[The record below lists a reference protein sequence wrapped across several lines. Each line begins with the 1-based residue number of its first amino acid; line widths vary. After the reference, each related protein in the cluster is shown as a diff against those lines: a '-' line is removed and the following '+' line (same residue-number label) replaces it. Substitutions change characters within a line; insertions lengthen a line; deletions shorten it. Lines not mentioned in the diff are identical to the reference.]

1 MVNGIRFIKRIFC
14 RSVISRNEKSYY
26 KKLDFSLHFFSH
38 RMTIKYLLL
47 FLFVCSSAISQEN
60 WSTSLHYHQGAIV
73 PHSKNISHLITAKPT
88 GFLFSI
94 NHRTSGNKNWQH
106 EYRFPD
112 VGFSFHT
119 QFNHNE
125 TLGDLYGAYGHYNF
139 YFLNRKL
146 QLRVAQGVAY
156 ATNPYDKESNF
167 RNVAYGSKW
176 MPSTYFML
184 SYDQPRIWHNI
195 GLNAGISFMHHSNA
209 TIKSPNTSTNT
220 LSLNLGLLYHF
231 SDEDL
236 VTKSSSYTDYPQK
249 MRYNLLFRTGVNESH
264 IIGMG
269 QKPFYHIAAI
279 AEKPLNNYG
288 AVQVGTEVFLSNSLK
303 ELIPFLATSFP
314 EEEMNKDTDWKR
326 IGLFVG
332 YEWYLNKLTAEGNI
346 GYYIHDEYK
355 KNGSLYQRLGLR
367 YYVTPNVFGIMSLK
381 THFAKA
387 EAFEVGVGYK
397 L

>member
-1 MVNGIRFIKRIFC
+1 
-14 RSVISRNEKSYY
+14 
-26 KKLDFSLHFFSH
+26 
-38 RMTIKYLLL
+38 MTVKYLLL
-47 FLFVCSSAISQEN
+47 FFFVGSAVTAQEN

-73 PHSKNISHLITAKPT
+73 PHSKNISHLIKTKPT

-94 NHRTSGNKNWQH
+94 NHRTTGNKSWHH

-112 VGFSFHT
+112 IGLSFHA
-119 QFNHNE
+119 QFNHNS

-156 ATNPYDKESNF
+156 ATNPYNKETNF
-167 RNVAYGSKW
+167 RNIAYGSKW

-184 SYDQPRIWHNI
+184 SYDQPRIWNNI
-195 GLNAGISFMHHSNA
+195 GLNAGVSFMHHSNA

-220 LSLNLGLLYHF
+220 LSLNLGLMYHF

-236 VTKSSSYTDYPQK
+236 VTKPSSYVDYPQK

-279 AEKPLNNYG
+279 AEKTLNNYG
-288 AVQVGTEVFLSNSLK
+288 AVQLGTEAFLSNSLK

-314 EEEMNKDTDWKR
+314 EEDMDKNTDWKR
-326 IGLFVG
+326 IGLFIG
-332 YEWYLNKLTAEGNI
+332 YEWYINKLTAEGNI

>member
-1 MVNGIRFIKRIFC
+1 MWFVFKVLMLNTRYFLKKHTLYSHWKL
-14 RSVISRNEKSYY
+14 SVCLSS
-26 KKLDFSLHFFSH
+26 
-38 RMTIKYLLL
+38 
-47 FLFVCSSAISQEN
+47 LFVCSSAISQEN
-60 WSTSLHYHQGAIV
+60 WSASLHYHQGAIV
-73 PHSKNISHLITAKPT
+73 PHSKNISHLITTKPT

-94 NHRTSGNKNWQH
+94 NHRTTGNKSWQH

-119 QFNHNE
+119 QFNHNK

-156 ATNPYDKESNF
+156 ATNPYNKETNF

-279 AEKPLNNYG
+279 AEKPLSNYG
-288 AVQVGTEVFLSNSLK
+288 AVQLGTEFFLSNSLK

-367 YYVTPNVFGIMSLK
+367 YYVTSNVFGIMSLK

>member
-26 KKLDFSLHFFSH
+26 KKLDFSLHFFSY

-60 WSTSLHYHQGAIV
+60 WSASLHYHQGAIV
-73 PHSKNISHLITAKPT
+73 PHSKNILHLITTKPT
-88 GFLFSI
+88 GFLFTI
-94 NHRTSGNKNWQH
+94 NHRTTGNKSWQH

-119 QFNHNE
+119 QFNHNK

-156 ATNPYDKESNF
+156 ATNPYNKETNF

-288 AVQVGTEVFLSNSLK
+288 AVQLGTEFFLSNSLK

>member
-14 RSVISRNEKSYY
+14 CSVISRNEKSYY
-26 KKLDFSLHFFSH
+26 KKLDSSLHTVSF
-38 RMTIKYLLL
+38 RMTSKYLLL

-60 WSTSLHYHQGAIV
+60 WSASLHYHQGAIV
-73 PHSKNISHLITAKPT
+73 PHSKNISHLITTKPT

-94 NHRTSGNKNWQH
+94 NHRTTGNKSWQH

-156 ATNPYDKESNF
+156 ATNPYNKETNF

-264 IIGMG
+264 IIGVG

-288 AVQVGTEVFLSNSLK
+288 AVQLGTEVFLSNSLK

>member
-26 KKLDFSLHFFSH
+26 KKLDFSLHFFSY

-60 WSTSLHYHQGAIV
+60 WSASLHYHQGAIV
-73 PHSKNISHLITAKPT
+73 PHSKNISHLITTKPT
-88 GFLFSI
+88 GFLFTI
-94 NHRTSGNKNWQH
+94 NHRTTGNKSWQH

-119 QFNHNE
+119 QFNHNK

-156 ATNPYDKESNF
+156 ATNPYNKETNF

-288 AVQVGTEVFLSNSLK
+288 AVQLGTEFFLSNSL
-303 ELIPFLATSFP
+303 
-314 EEEMNKDTDWKR
+314 KDTDWKR

>member
-14 RSVISRNEKSYY
+14 CSVISRNEKYNY
-26 KKLDFSLHFFSH
+26 KKLDFSLHFFSY

-73 PHSKNISHLITAKPT
+73 PHSKNISHLITTEPT

-94 NHRTSGNKNWQH
+94 NHRTTGNKSWQH

-119 QFNHNE
+119 QFNHNK

-156 ATNPYDKESNF
+156 ATNPYNKETNF

-279 AEKPLNNYG
+279 AEKPLNNHG
-288 AVQVGTEVFLSNSLK
+288 SVQLGTEFFLSNSLK